1 MAKISTTELTR
12 VNMHLPS
19 KLVERVKEYAESLG
33 LPYTQAYTVLLD
45 LALQQKDAINQL
57 PTLIGQIDKLQKLN
71 DDMKM

>member
-1 MAKISTTELTR
+1 MSFPL
-12 VNMHLPS
+12 
-19 KLVERVKEYAESLG
+19 KEYAESLG